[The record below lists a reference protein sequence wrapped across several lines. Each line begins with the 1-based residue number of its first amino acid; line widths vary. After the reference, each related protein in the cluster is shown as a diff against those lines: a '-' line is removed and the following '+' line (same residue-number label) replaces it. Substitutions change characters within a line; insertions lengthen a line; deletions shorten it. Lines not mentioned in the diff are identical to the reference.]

1 MPYLFTSESV
11 SSGHPDKVADIISD
25 TLLDYFLSFDSSS
38 RVACETMV
46 TTGQVIIAGEVTSST
61 YLDIQNI
68 VREVINS
75 IGYNDGKL
83 QFSGNSCGVLS
94 MIHEQSKNIS
104 DGISNQNP
112 LELGAGDQGLMFGY
126 ACNETE
132 NLIPLSL
139 DLSHKI
145 MRFLE
150 NQRKN
155 NSDFNYLRPDSKAQ
169 VTVKYSDDH
178 QIIGVDSIV
187 VSTQHDDFNN
197 QNNLSLDKIRDEI
210 EIHLRSFLNT
220 YKSRYH
226 ELFKDT
232 RFIINPAGKFVIG
245 GPHGDTGLT
254 GRKIIVDTYGGKGS
268 HGGGAFSGK
277 DSTKVDRSAAYM
289 ARYLAKNL
297 VYAGI
302 ADELQIQLAY
312 AIGLKILY
320 QLISTHLVNQK
331 LISVIQK

>member
-150 NQRKN
+150 NQRKT
-155 NSDFNYLRPDSKAQ
+155 NSDFNYLRPDTKA
-169 VTVKYSDDH
+169 K
-178 QIIGVDSIV
+178 
-187 VSTQHDDFNN
+187 
-197 QNNLSLDKIRDEI
+197 
-210 EIHLRSFLNT
+210 
-220 YKSRYH
+220 
-226 ELFKDT
+226 
-232 RFIINPAGKFVIG
+232 
-245 GPHGDTGLT
+245 
-254 GRKIIVDTYGGKGS
+254 
-268 HGGGAFSGK
+268 
-277 DSTKVDRSAAYM
+277 
-289 ARYLAKNL
+289 
-297 VYAGI
+297 
-302 ADELQIQLAY
+302 
-312 AIGLKILY
+312 
-320 QLISTHLVNQK
+320 
-331 LISVIQK
+331 